1 MSDITSEKLSRLCVE
16 TGVLTSQEAENSLSE
31 AGGID
36 ASLDAYFSVLTR
48 KELITNWQ
56 LDRLTKGYRDGYFYG
71 KYKVLYL
78 VGAGTFAR
86 VYRCV
91 DTETGRVRAV
101 KVLRHRYSDDLEV
114 TEQFMREA
122 RMVMP
127 LRHPNIIPVQ
137 EVDSHKGRYYM
148 SMDFIEGQNLR
159 DFVKFR
165 KHMELGETMHLI
177 KGICNGLQYAYNEGI
192 THRDLK
198 LSNVL
203 VTSKGQAKLAD
214 FGLATIVSTDE
225 NKKKADGP
233 NPRSIDYAG
242 LERAT
247 QVPRNDVRSDI
258 FFVGCMFYH
267 LLAGHPP
274 LSETRDRIQRLN
286 ISRYRDIPRIG
297 KYVKGLPAAV
307 ISILNKATSF
317 DPEKRYPNYEM
328 LMSDLEKVEQA
339 DGVLLER
346 NNVKK
351 SDDGKEQDDAKP
363 VKRGVIQQEGDGK
376 TILLV
381 DSRRKMQELLRAQLG
396 KRGYR
401 VLIVSNAER
410 GVQRLQEGVGEF
422 DCAIFCTGELGEGA
436 LMAFNQLRDDYRTE
450 TTPAVIIVEKNQTTI
465 ASSARLSKLHGLL
478 QMPIKVRQLRE
489 ALVKLIGRKE
499 SLESAEQDA

>member
-16 TGVLTSQEAENSLSE
+16 TGVLSSQEAENSLSE

-36 ASLDAYFSVLTR
+36 ASLEAYFSVLTR
-48 KELITNWQ
+48 KELVTNWQ
-56 LDRLTKGYRDGYFYG
+56 LDRLTKGHRDGYFYG

-91 DTETGRVRAV
+91 DTKTDRVRAV
-101 KVLRHRYSDDLEV
+101 KVLRHRYSDDMEV

-127 LRHPNIIPVQ
+127 LRHPNIIPVH

-165 KHMELGETMHLI
+165 KHMELGETMKLI
-177 KGICNGLQYAYNEGI
+177 KGICSGLKYAYNEGI

-203 VTSKGQAKLAD
+203 VTSKGQAKIAD

-225 NKKKADGP
+225 SKKKEDGS

-247 QVPRNDVRSDI
+247 KVPRNDVRSDI

-267 LLAGHPP
+267 LLAGQPP

-297 KYVKGLPAAV
+297 KYVNGLPASV

-328 LMSDLEKVEQA
+328 LMSDLETVEQA

-346 NNVKK
+346 RSMTESTDGEQK
-351 SDDGKEQDDAKP
+351 DDGKP
-363 VKRGVIQQEGDGK
+363 IKRGVIQQEGDGK
-376 TILLV
+376 TVLLV
-381 DSRRKMQELLRAQLG
+381 DSRQNMQELIRAQLG

-410 GVQRLQEGVGEF
+410 ALQRLQEGVGEF
-422 DCAIFCTGELGEGA
+422 DCAIFCTGGLGEDA
-436 LMAFNQLRDDYRTE
+436 LTAFNQLGDDYRTE
-450 TTPAVIIVEKNQTTI
+450 SIPAVIIVDTSQATM
-465 ASSARLSKLHGLL
+465 ASRARLSNLHGLL

-489 ALVKLIGRKE
+489 ALVKLIRRKE
-499 SLESAEQDA
+499 SLEP